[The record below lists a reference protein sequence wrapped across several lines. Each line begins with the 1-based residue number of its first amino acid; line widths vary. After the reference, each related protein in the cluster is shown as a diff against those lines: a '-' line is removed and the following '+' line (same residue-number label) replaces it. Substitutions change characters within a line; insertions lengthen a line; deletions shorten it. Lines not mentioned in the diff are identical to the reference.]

1 MNPPY
6 YLHPNAQSTVSTVS
20 TGSAVKPVSGVTSSQ
35 SSALNHNAGALVELR
50 TILGL
55 SVETF
60 GLVHAHLNGYMAR
73 MWYKTMVSWIVD
85 DNAKL
90 QKIVDQLVTWNIVST
105 HQVEQL
111 SDAHWERLTAL
122 LPVLEQSL
130 GL

>member
-1 MNPPY
+1 MNP
-6 YLHPNAQSTVSTVS
+6 LHSNAQSGGFTAEPYSGSQHSVST
-20 TGSAVKPVSGVTSSQ
+20 AV
-35 SSALNHNAGALVELR
+35 NHNAGALVELR